1 MNIQEGV
8 LDNSSK
14 NLPNRNVRVHSSGGV
29 VYRRNHDSIDIV
41 GCVRHHPHV
50 CALPKGTPY
59 KTENI
64 EQTALREVQE
74 ETGLQVKIDRFI
86 DKIEYTFF
94 KKEERCTYYKTVY
107 FFLMVAVGGSFF
119 LHDNEFDV
127 VKWIARDKISVEMSY
142 ENEVKII
149 EKGISMVG

>member
-1 MNIQEGV
+1 MGSEMCIR
-8 LDNSSK
+8 D
-14 NLPNRNVRVHSSGGV
+14 R
-29 VYRRNHDSIDIV
+29 
-41 GCVRHHPHV
+41 
-50 CALPKGTPY
+50 Y

-94 KKEERCTYYKTVY
+94 KKEVRCTYYKTVY

-119 LHDNEFDV
+119 LHDNEFDA